1 MRVRAG
7 SLVLV
12 TAASLLAAATPA
24 AGAGPGGASAP
35 DSGGAPAPSATG
47 GTPYGAAVQAGP
59 THPARPVAMFF
70 TVAPRSVTS
79 GGQPPRVAFQ
89 IDEAGVRSVQARLVF
104 WPIGKG
110 GAIARVDLG
119 TQPVGRRV
127 DVVWP
132 TNTVLVPG
140 RYLVRLHVKGPGG
153 LTLLRRAHTSGR
165 ATLTVRPGTIPTVPA
180 SPITPGGVFPVQG
193 AHSFGGPDA
202 RFGAQRNGHTHQG
215 QDIMADEG
223 TPIVAPLAG
232 TITFRDYQAG
242 AAGFY
247 LVEHASDGRD
257 FFFAH
262 IQKDTFAVD
271 VGQTVAAGQQLA
283 RVGKTGDAT
292 APHLHFEIWVDG
304 WRAGPASHPI
314 DPLPDLQA
322 WDHSSV

>member
-1 MRVRAG
+1 MRVQPG
-7 SLVLV
+7 SLVLAALV
-12 TAASLLAAATPA
+12 SLATAAPA

-35 DSGGAPAPSATG
+35 DSGGAPAPSSTG

-59 THPARPVAMFF
+59 TRPARPVAMFF

-79 GGQPPRVAFQ
+79 GGVPPRIAFQ
-89 IDEAGVRSVQARLVF
+89 IDEPGVRSVQARLVF

-119 TQPVGRRV
+119 TQPTGQRV

-132 TNTVLVPG
+132 SDTVLVPG
-140 RYLVRLHVKGPGG
+140 RYLVRLHAKGPGG

-165 ATLTVRPGTIPTVPA
+165 AVLTVRRGKTPTVPT

-193 AHSFGGPDA
+193 PHSFGGPDA
-202 RFGAQRNGHTHQG
+202 GFGAPRNGHTHQG
-215 QDIMADEG
+215 QDIMAAEG
-223 TPIVAPLAG
+223 TPVVAPFAG
-232 TITFRDYQAG
+232 TITFTGYQPGEAG
-242 AAGFY
+242 YWVA
-247 LVEHASDGRD
+247 EHGSDGRD
-257 FFFAH
+257 YFFAH
-262 IQKDTFAVD
+262 CQKDSVAVKGNQL
-271 VGQTVAAGQQLA
+271 VTAGQQLCL
-283 RVGKTGDAT
+283 VGHTGDAS
-292 APHLHFEIWVDG
+292 ASHLHFEIWVDG